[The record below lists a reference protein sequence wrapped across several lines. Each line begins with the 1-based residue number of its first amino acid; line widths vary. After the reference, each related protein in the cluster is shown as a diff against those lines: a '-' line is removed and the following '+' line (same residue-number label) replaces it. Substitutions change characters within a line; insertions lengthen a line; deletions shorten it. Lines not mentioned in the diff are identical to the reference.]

1 MLCSVRQDAFRIPH
15 THPIRIMLR
24 AQHVSPDKAD
34 NNRKHLANHLVRVE
48 FREASSRELLLVRHI
63 DPAELPESFAPHTEI
78 DLGLGIWEVKKAS
91 PQSREEFSS
100 SRELTLWIARATT
113 NATTP
118 THEEE
123 DASATPEYEV
133 LFAPQSQHP
142 LPERLSAMETRSKS
156 DGEEA
161 RDLLYLYEED
171 WLTNQLLPAS
181 SKQAIR
187 KEFGLI
193 ARTPMGMTHR
203 LHHHTPQPI
212 HAALTLDTLAEA
224 LDAGF
229 FDDLVLCQHSRER
242 VVSGGFALE
251 SDLGTIFYGD
261 TDPDDPSTPITLG
274 IHYWEDTDTLIQ
286 DLERIAHIEG
296 ITQDSIL
303 FISWNSQSM
312 LTLKEAIDTL
322 NT

>member
-1 MLCSVRQDAFRIPH
+1 
-15 THPIRIMLR
+15 MLR
-24 AQHVSPDKAD
+24 APHVSPDKAD

-48 FREASSRELLLVRHI
+48 FREATSRELLLVRHI

-78 DLGLGIWEVKKAS
+78 DLGLGIWEVKQAT

-100 SRELTLWIARATT
+100 TKELTLWIARAKSS
-113 NATTP
+113 AA
-118 THEEE
+118 HGQESLDE
-123 DASATPEYEV
+123 DAASTPEYEV

-142 LPERLSAMETRSKS
+142 LPERLSAIEPRGKSKAADQEDEDAAS
-156 DGEEA
+156 
-161 RDLLYLYEED
+161 DLLYLYEED
-171 WLTNQLLPAS
+171 WLTNQLLPTS

-203 LHHHTPQPI
+203 LRQHNLQPI
-212 HAALTLDTLAEA
+212 HPALTLDALAEA

-274 IHYWEDTDTLIQ
+274 VHYWEDTDTLIQ
-286 DLERIAHIEG
+286 DLERISHIEG
-296 ITQDSIL
+296 ISQDSIL
-303 FISWNSQSM
+303 FVSWNSQSM
-312 LTLKEAIDTL
+312 LTLREAIDTL
-322 NT
+322 NA